1 MACHD
6 TWRDRFSILTPRLA
20 LCMGRVSVI
29 ASMAGLFANMFDKM
43 SLKGENEKVSPGSDS
58 GLLL

>member
-6 TWRDRFSILTPRLA
+6 TWRDRFSVLPPRLV
-20 LCMGRVSVI
+20 LSMGRVSVI

-43 SLKGENEKVSPGSDS
+43 SLKEANAKVSPGSDS
-58 GLLL
+58 WLLL